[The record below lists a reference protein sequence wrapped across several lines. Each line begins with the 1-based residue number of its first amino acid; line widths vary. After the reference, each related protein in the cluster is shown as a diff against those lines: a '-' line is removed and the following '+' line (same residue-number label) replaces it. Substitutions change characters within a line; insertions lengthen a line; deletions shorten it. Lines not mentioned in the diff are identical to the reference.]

1 MTARTFCQQRAIAMH
16 AAQRRKVLAER
27 RKARLDAIRDRLVRQ
42 FVTEGGGWVVAVLVC
57 GISGGIVLAKA
68 MT

>member
-42 FVTEGGGWVVAVLVC
+42 FVMEGGGWVFAVLAA
-57 GISGGIVLAKA
+57 GAAIGIVLGVWLS
-68 MT
+68 